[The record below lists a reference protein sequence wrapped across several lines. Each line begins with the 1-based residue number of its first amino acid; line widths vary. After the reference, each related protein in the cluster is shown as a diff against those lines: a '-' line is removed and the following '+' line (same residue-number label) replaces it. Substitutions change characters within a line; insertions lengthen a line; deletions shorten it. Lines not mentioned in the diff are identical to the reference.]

1 MSFFGNDDPPQAPY
15 YPPIPPKEELM
26 DVIDK
31 ISGTQTITVTG
42 ADGKKRRVME
52 RLPRTPEEQK
62 LFDDAGEL
70 MDKSM
75 AEIKRLNEYNP
86 TEVIDFA
93 PFVNVM
99 NDLNKERKSD
109 IAELSKLPDFNRY
122 VEDFKT
128 MGNTILQEEFQ
139 RQENETQEYLNR
151 RGYGDSTAAAE
162 SRSALGY
169 SKAKA
174 LNENNVNANLYGEKL
189 KSEDLTNR
197 SNMYNFREQG
207 RMGQLQRAQTEH
219 QLKLDQKAQLDNAR
233 QTALQNQAG
242 LFTMGA
248 KIRGDDTATAM
259 ASRAPELGNTI
270 FQQSNMD
277 SLNRHQL
284 NLNQINS
291 RYQNEMEAYNSRPP
305 GFGDFLLNAGIA
317 GGAAMLTGHP
327 GSVAGKF
334 GSKLFG
340 V

>member
-1 MSFFGNDDPPQAPY
+1 MSFFSNDDPPQASY

-70 MDKSM
+70 MDKSI

-86 TEVIDFA
+86 AEVIDFA

-99 NDLNKERKSD
+99 NDLNLERTND

-122 VEDFKT
+122 VEDFKA

-151 RGYGDSTAAAE
+151 RGYGDSTAAIE
-162 SRSALGY
+162 SKAALGHH
-169 SKAKA
+169 KARA
-174 LNENNVNANLYGEKL
+174 LNENNVNANLYGEQL
-189 KSEDLTNR
+189 KGADLTNR
-197 SNMYNFREQG
+197 SNMYDLRERG
-207 RMGQLQRAQTEH
+207 RMGQLQRAEKEH
-219 QLKLDQKAQLDNAR
+219 QLKLEKKAQLDNAR
-233 QTALQNQAG
+233 QTALQNQEG
-242 LFTMGA
+242 LFKIGA

-259 ASRAPELGNTI
+259 ASRAPELGNEI
-270 FQQSNMD
+270 FKNSNRE
-277 SLNRHQL
+277 SLERHNL
-284 NLNQINS
+284 NLNQINA
-291 RYQNEMEAYNSRPP
+291 RYQNEMAAYNSRPP
-305 GFGDFLLNAGIA
+305 GFGDFLTSAGI
-317 GGAAMLTGHP
+317 GVGTAMLTGHP

>member
-99 NDLNKERKSD
+99 NDLNTERKSD

-128 MGNTILQEEFQ
+128 IAKPRLLMRTTLMQTSMEKSLKARILPIAQ
-139 RQENETQEYLNR
+139 TCII
-151 RGYGDSTAAAE
+151 
-162 SRSALGY
+162 LG
-169 SKAKA
+169 SKAA
-174 LNENNVNANLYGEKL
+174 WVSY
-189 KSEDLTNR
+189 S
-197 SNMYNFREQG
+197 
-207 RMGQLQRAQTEH
+207 
-219 QLKLDQKAQLDNAR
+219 AR
-233 QTALQNQAG
+233 KPN
-242 LFTMGA
+242 
-248 KIRGDDTATAM
+248 I
-259 ASRAPELGNTI
+259 S
-270 FQQSNMD
+270 
-277 SLNRHQL
+277 
-284 NLNQINS
+284 
-291 RYQNEMEAYNSRPP
+291 
-305 GFGDFLLNAGIA
+305 
-317 GGAAMLTGHP
+317 
-327 GSVAGKF
+327 
-334 GSKLFG
+334 
-340 V
+340 